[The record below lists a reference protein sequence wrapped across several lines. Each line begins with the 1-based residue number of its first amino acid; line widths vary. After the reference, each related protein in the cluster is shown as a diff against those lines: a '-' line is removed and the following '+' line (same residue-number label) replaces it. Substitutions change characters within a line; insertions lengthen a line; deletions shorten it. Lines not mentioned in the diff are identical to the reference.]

1 MIPVTRFRAFASKIL
16 CLCYKV
22 FQCKVPCINS
32 FIPPIW
38 TPAKQPNILT
48 QDLKRAIYKND
59 TWNFTTPYS
68 NLEFLQQNNFLSKFH
83 VRGQSL
89 KTRHTF
95 LSILGPVTSFFS
107 FGTKYFKTVLP
118 CAVSES
124 NKPDHYIHSCVS
136 YSSFRKALLI
146 FCNPVKRKFTIFM
159 TKFCGGN
166 AGG

>member
-1 MIPVTRFRAFASKIL
+1 MIPVTRFRAFASKTL

-32 FIPPIW
+32 FISPIR

-48 QDLKRAIYKND
+48 QDLKGAIYKND
-59 TWNFTTPYS
+59 TWNFTTPYP
-68 NLEFLQQNNFLSKFH
+68 NLEFLQQNNLLSKFH

-89 KTRHTF
+89 KTRYTF
-95 LSILGPVTSFFS
+95 LSILGPVTSLFS

-124 NKPDHYIHSCVS
+124 NKLDYCIHSCIS
-136 YSSFRKALLI
+136 YGSFRKALLI
-146 FCNPVKRKFTIFM
+146 FFNPVKRKFTIFM
-159 TKFCGGN
+159 TKFYGGN
-166 AGG
+166 AGV